1 MQIIQFNSNAFLS
14 IQSYFQFIHFFIPAL
29 QTEIF
34 IITCCRRYF
43 LFYYVNKLW
52 GMGMF
57 VLVYALGDNRNKR
70 QRHKKCFKSCLLS
83 TCKMN
88 FLFYL
93 FSEELLK
100 KWFICESPIKKIL
113 KIIMENIPITITE
126 STVLTSFKIK

>member
-1 MQIIQFNSNAFLS
+1 
-14 IQSYFQFIHFFIPAL
+14 
-29 QTEIF
+29 
-34 IITCCRRYF
+34 
-43 LFYYVNKLW
+43 
-52 GMGMF
+52 MGMF

-100 KWFICESPIKKIL
+100 KWFICESPINKIFKNHYGKHSYHDNGINSFNILQNQIKDSSIL
-113 KIIMENIPITITE
+113 KT
-126 STVLTSFKIK
+126 KIKQTNTFFLTKNNGRQRRRKRQMEQNIEVDISISRSKEKA